1 MKGKKIGG
9 LEDSMNGVVDD
20 PLMGE
25 VSDEEETAE
34 IDDDHHR
41 NDSIRHRVKVQ

>member
-1 MKGKKIGG
+1 
-9 LEDSMNGVVDD
+9 MNGVVDD

-41 NDSIRHRVKVQ
+41 NDSIRHRVKVKWYISGEIFV